1 LHGRRLLVA
10 HLLLRVAILLLG
22 WAVALLLG
30 RVLSLRRAACDVL
43 ARVDWSGWFAVAR
56 VLDRAYPYDCCGY

>member
-1 LHGRRLLVA
+1 
-10 HLLLRVAILLLG
+10 
-22 WAVALLLG
+22 LLLG

-56 VLDRAYPYDCCGY
+56 VLDRAYP